1 MFYLSNQLTL
11 FPAFLLPKQCCN
23 KHISTSLFVQTSKYF
38 SSMKN
43 KRKCRVI
50 NAVYVLNFDQCQ

>member
-23 KHISTSLFVQTSKYF
+23 EHISTSLFVQTSKYF
-38 SSMKN
+38 SRVKN
-43 KRKCRVI
+43 KRNCRVI
-50 NAVYVLNFDQCQ
+50 NAVYVLNFDQC